1 MAGHDEK
8 GIIAIPCVILDLKFC
23 PARAATMGKF
33 KFTQQRGNSPIMSSS
48 PAPAPLADPLCPCRS
63 GLRSERCCG
72 LDWSVPPAASRPT
85 PELDR
90 AGAALGAGNRVEA
103 ARILIDL
110 LEQFPRHLGALTLL
124 YQIRSAENETMAAEA
139 LLSRIV
145 RLDPNDLAATQALAA
160 LLFGKGALAEAEI
173 HARNAVRLS
182 PADSQSHN
190 LMGMIMTE
198 AHRPQVGEY
207 HYRRV
212 MELLGAPNAILS
224 ANLAWNLKNQG
235 RIEES
240 RKLYEDSVRLD
251 PNVFQTIYGWAQMEE
266 TDRNFVRAG
275 ELLDAAERL
284 SPGNRTVRLAR
295 AVLHGRTKNYQGAVA
310 ILDEI
315 ERAPDGGGLGPLEW
329 TEKGQLLDKMGR
341 YGEAFAAYDAGKR
354 TLREMTGQHYL
365 ADEAQNLVE
374 RLRGFFTASRVK
386 ILPRA
391 GVRSDVAQPIFI
403 VGFPRSGT
411 TMVEQTLTAHPR
423 ISAGDELPTINELT
437 AIIPRML
444 NSPLAYPEAFAD
456 LWLGDQV
463 EGLDNLRDYYLQRA
477 RQLGAVKKGASWFT
491 DKMPLN
497 ETHLGLIALLFPQAP
512 IVHLLRHPLDVVLS
526 VFSNHLT
533 HGFYCAYDLETIAR
547 HYVLVM
553 GLVEHY
559 RREMTLRY
567 LPVRYED
574 IVADQETQVRKI
586 MSFVGVPFDRR
597 CLNFHEN
604 RRYARTAS
612 YAQVTEK
619 LYDRSRYR
627 YRAYLKELAP
637 VIPILEPMIYA
648 LGYTIDRD

>member
-1 MAGHDEK
+1 M
-8 GIIAIPCVILDLKFC
+8 
-23 PARAATMGKF
+23 
-33 KFTQQRGNSPIMSSS
+33 
-48 PAPAPLADPLCPCRS
+48 
-63 GLRSERCCG
+63 
-72 LDWSVPPAASRPT
+72 
-85 PELDR
+85 
-90 AGAALGAGNRVEA
+90 
-103 ARILIDL
+103 
-110 LEQFPRHLGALTLL
+110 
-124 YQIRSAENETMAAEA
+124 
-139 LLSRIV
+139 
-145 RLDPNDLAATQALAA
+145 
-160 LLFGKGALAEAEI
+160 
-173 HARNAVRLS
+173 
-182 PADSQSHN
+182 
-190 LMGMIMTE
+190 
-198 AHRPQVGEY
+198 
-207 HYRRV
+207 
-212 MELLGAPNAILS
+212 
-224 ANLAWNLKNQG
+224 
-235 RIEES
+235 
-240 RKLYEDSVRLD
+240 RLD
-251 PNVFQTIYGWAQMEE
+251 PNVFQTVYGWAQMEE

-284 SPGNRTVRLAR
+284 SPGNRSIRLSR
-295 AVLHGRTKNYQGAVA
+295 AILHGRTKDFASAVA

-315 ERAPDGGGLGPLEW
+315 ERAPDGGGLVGGLGPLEW

-354 TLREMTGQHYL
+354 TLREMTGQSYL
-365 ADEAQNLVE
+365 ADEASGLVE
-374 RLRGFFTASRVK
+374 RLRHFFTASRLK

-477 RQLGAVKKGASWFT
+477 RQLGAVKKGAGFFT

-497 ETHLGLIALLFPQAP
+497 ETHLGLIALMFPQAP
-512 IVHLLRHPLDVVLS
+512 IIHLLRHPLDVVLS

-559 RREMTLRY
+559 RREISLRY

-574 IVADQETQVRKI
+574 IVADQETKVREI

-627 YRAYLKELAP
+627 YRAYLKQLAP

-648 LGYTIDRD
+648 LGYTID

>member
-1 MAGHDEK
+1 MSLS
-8 GIIAIPCVILDLKFC
+8 PVQ
-23 PARAATMGKF
+23 AAPVA
-33 KFTQQRGNSPIMSSS
+33 S
-48 PAPAPLADPLCPCRS
+48 LCACRS
-63 GLRSERCCG
+63 GLRSERCCA
-72 LDWSVPPAASRPT
+72 LDWSVPPAAPRET
-85 PELDR
+85 PELEYAR
-90 AGAALGAGNRVEA
+90 TALGVGNRDEA
-103 ARILIDL
+103 ARLLIDL
-110 LEQFPRHLGALTLL
+110 LERFPRHLGALTLL
-124 YQIRSAENETMAAEA
+124 YQIRGAENETMAAEA
-139 LLSRIV
+139 LLTRIV
-145 RLDPNDLAATQALAA
+145 RLDPNDLAATQALAS

-198 AHRPQVGEY
+198 AQRPQVGEH

-212 MELLGAPNAILS
+212 MEIINQPNAILY

-235 RIEES
+235 RIDEA
-240 RKLYEDSVRLD
+240 RQLYEQSVALD
-251 PNVFQTIYGWAQMEE
+251 PNVFQTIYGWAKMEE
-266 TDRNFVRAG
+266 TDRNFARAG
-275 ELLDAAERL
+275 ELLDTAERL
-284 SPGNRTVRLAR
+284 SPGNRTVQLAR
-295 AVLHGRTKNYQGAVA
+295 AVLHGRTKNYESAVG
-310 ILDEI
+310 ILDAI
-315 ERAPDGGGLGPLEW
+315 EKAPDGGGLGPLEW

-341 YGEAFAAYDAGKR
+341 YAEAFAAYDAGKR
-354 TLREMTGQHYL
+354 TLREMTGQVYL
-365 ADEAQNLVE
+365 ADEARGLVE
-374 RLRGFFTASRVK
+374 RLRGFFTSSRLK

-391 GVRSDVAQPIFI
+391 SVRSDVAQPIFI

-423 ISAGDELPTINELT
+423 ISAGDELPTVNELT

-456 LWLGDQV
+456 LWLGDQA

-477 RQLGAVKKGASWFT
+477 RQLGAIKKGASWFT

-497 ETHLGLIALLFPQAP
+497 ETHLGLIALMFPEAP
-512 IVHLLRHPLDVVLS
+512 VIHLLRHPLDVVLS

-574 IVADQETQVRKI
+574 IVADQETNVRKI
-586 MSFVGVPFDRR
+586 LSFVGASFDRR

-627 YRAYLKELAP
+627 YRAYFKELAP

-648 LGYTIDRD
+648 LGYTIE

>member
-1 MAGHDEK
+1 
-8 GIIAIPCVILDLKFC
+8 
-23 PARAATMGKF
+23 
-33 KFTQQRGNSPIMSSS
+33 MSSS
-48 PAPAPLADPLCPCRS
+48 PAKTPLADSLCACGS

-90 AGAALGAGNRVEA
+90 AAAALNAGNRVEA

-124 YQIRSAENETMAAEA
+124 YQIRSAENATMAAET
-139 LLSRIV
+139 LLTRIV
-145 RLDPNDLAATQALAA
+145 RLDPNDLSATQALAA

-190 LMGMIMTE
+190 LMAMIMTE
-198 AHRPQVGEY
+198 AHRPQVGEF

-212 MELLGAPNAILS
+212 IELLAGQPNAILY

-266 TDRNFVRAG
+266 TDRNFARAG

-295 AVLHGRTKNYQGAVA
+295 AVLHGRTKNYKSAVA

-315 ERAPDGGGLGPLEW
+315 ERAPDGGGLGPMEW

-341 YGEAFAAYDAGKR
+341 YSEAFTAYDAGKR
-354 TLREMTGQHYL
+354 TLREITGQHYL
-365 ADEAQNLVE
+365 ADEASGLVE
-374 RLRGFFTASRVK
+374 RLRNFFTASRLK

-477 RQLGAVKKGASWFT
+477 RQLGAVKKGVSWFT

-533 HGFYCAYDLETIAR
+533 HGFYCAYHLETIAR

-574 IVADQETQVRKI
+574 IVADQEAQVRKI

-627 YRAYLKELAP
+627 YRAYLRELAP

-648 LGYTIDRD
+648 LGYTIDQD

>member
-1 MAGHDEK
+1 
-8 GIIAIPCVILDLKFC
+8 
-23 PARAATMGKF
+23 MGKF
-33 KFTQQRGNSPIMSSS
+33 KFTRQHASVPIMSSS
-48 PAPAPLADPLCPCRS
+48 PAKTPLPDPLCACRS

-72 LDWSVPPAASRPT
+72 LDWSVAPAASRPT
-85 PELDR
+85 PEIDR
-90 AGAALGAGNRVEA
+90 AATALGAGNRVEA

-110 LEQFPRHLGALTLL
+110 LEQFPRHLDALRLL
-124 YQIRSAENETMAAEA
+124 YQIRSAENATMAAEA
-139 LLSRIV
+139 LLTRIV
-145 RLDPNDLAATQALAA
+145 RLDPNDLGATQALAS

-182 PADSQSHN
+182 PADGQSHN

-198 AHRPQVGEY
+198 AHRPQVGEF

-212 MELLGAPNAILS
+212 MELLAGQPNAILY

-266 TDRNFVRAG
+266 TDRNFARAG

-295 AVLHGRTKNYQGAVA
+295 AVLHGRTKNYKSAVA
-310 ILDEI
+310 ILEEI
-315 ERAPDGGGLGPLEW
+315 ERAPDGGGLGPMEW

-341 YGEAFAAYDAGKR
+341 YHEAFAAYDAGKR
-354 TLREMTGQHYL
+354 TLREMTGQRYL
-365 ADEAQNLVE
+365 ADEAENLVE
-374 RLRGFFTASRVK
+374 RLRNFFTASRLK

-456 LWLGDQV
+456 LWLGDQI

-574 IVADQETQVRKI
+574 IVADQEAQVRKI
-586 MSFVGVPFDRR
+586 MSFVGIPFDRR

-648 LGYTIDRD
+648 LGYTIDQD